1 MKLVGISCDIGESIK
16 QSVHKIN
23 DTYIKALES
32 AGCAIVVIP
41 QVNKKSIKGIVE
53 RLDGIV
59 LSGGED
65 IDPSFY
71 HEDKTKFVKR
81 TKIER
86 DNYEMLLLKYAVAR
100 KIPVLGI
107 CRGCQLINVYFGGSL
122 YQDNSLCPSNTLMHH
137 AKANKEAIM
146 HNIIVRNDSFLD
158 DILGEVAIVN
168 SYHHQS
174 IHKLGKGLMKI
185 ALSNDGIVE
194 GIQHK
199 ELPIVGLQFHP
210 EKNFKQDKK
219 MQLIFEKW
227 VKEL

>member
-1 MKLVGISCDIGESIK
+1 MKLVGISCEVGESFK
-16 QSVHKIN
+16 KSVNKLN
-23 DTYIKALES
+23 VSYIQALEN
-32 AGCAIVVIP
+32 AGCAIVIIP
-41 QVNKKSIKGIVE
+41 QVDEENIKGIVE
-53 RLDGIV
+53 HLDGVV
-59 LSGGED
+59 LSGGDD

-71 HEDKTKFVKR
+71 HEEKSKFVKR

-86 DNYEMLLLKYAVAR
+86 DKYEMLLLKYAIKR

-122 YQDNSLCPSNTLMHH
+122 YQDNSLCSSNTIMHH
-137 AKANKEAIM
+137 SKGFKEAIM
-146 HNIIVRNDSFLD
+146 HNIIIRNDSFLD
-158 DILGEVAIVN
+158 DILGEVAVVN

-194 GIQHK
+194 GIEHK

-210 EKNFKQDKK
+210 EKNFNQDKK